1 MAQSAIGAPV
11 ARAPLTG
18 GALVALT
25 AGVALAT
32 FMEVLDI
39 SIVNVSVRTIA
50 GNLGVSN
57 TEGTMAI
64 SAYSMASAI
73 VQPLT
78 GWISR
83 RFGEVKTF
91 AVSVALFVVFSVLCG
106 LANSMTM
113 LIVFRLLQGAVSG
126 PMVPLSQSI
135 LLNNYPPDKRPLAL
149 ALWAMMVVVAP
160 VFGPIMGGWITDNY
174 SWAWIFFINIPIGLF
189 ALAVTWILLR
199 KRETRTAKIP
209 LDGIGLFLLA
219 VGVGSLQFMLDKG
232 NDYDWFASK
241 LIIVLGV
248 VALVCLTFLVAWE
261 LMHKHPVVNLRLLGR
276 RNFGIGVLCL
286 SVGMFAFFGG
296 TVVLPTWLQQVM
308 GYNATWAGF
317 AVAPIGLLAIIM
329 SPLVGATQRHFDL
342 RVLNS
347 IGFAIFAACSF
358 WMASQ
363 DTSVGYAQVA
373 IPRLVMGAGIALFFV
388 PVNQII
394 LSGLPDEEIAS
405 ASGLSNFLRT
415 LAGSVAT
422 AVSTTMYE
430 HRTTFHHAMLV
441 QHTQDGAT
449 ATQAYLNGFGQ
460 AGLQGPAAYAS
471 LNKIVNA
478 QAATLAS
485 NDVFWC
491 FGLMFGLAMVTIW
504 FTRPPFTGGSGGG
517 GH

>member
-1 MAQSAIGAPV
+1 MAQSAIGAPL

-135 LLNNYPPDKRPLAL
+135 LLNNYPPAKRPLAL

-189 ALAVTWILLR
+189 ALTISLHCALYNRSITQSYQILGTSLEDTIVVAIR
-199 KRETRTAKIP
+199 STNELSKQ
-209 LDGIGLFLLA
+209 LLA
-219 VGVGSLQFMLDKG
+219 SYGD
-232 NDYDWFASK
+232 
-241 LIIVLGV
+241 V
-248 VALVCLTFLVAWE
+248 V
-261 LMHKHPVVNLRLLGR
+261 
-276 RNFGIGVLCL
+276 
-286 SVGMFAFFGG
+286 
-296 TVVLPTWLQQVM
+296 
-308 GYNATWAGF
+308 Y
-317 AVAPIGLLAIIM
+317 
-329 SPLVGATQRHFDL
+329 
-342 RVLNS
+342 
-347 IGFAIFAACSF
+347 
-358 WMASQ
+358 
-363 DTSVGYAQVA
+363 
-373 IPRLVMGAGIALFFV
+373 
-388 PVNQII
+388 QII
-394 LSGLPDEEIAS
+394 DVSKDSTGKPVAYDLL
-405 ASGLSNFLRT
+405 T
-415 LAGSVAT
+415 LKKYVKKG
-422 AVSTTMYE
+422 
-430 HRTTFHHAMLV
+430 
-441 QHTQDGAT
+441 
-449 ATQAYLNGFGQ
+449 
-460 AGLQGPAAYAS
+460 
-471 LNKIVNA
+471 
-478 QAATLAS
+478 
-485 NDVFWC
+485 
-491 FGLMFGLAMVTIW
+491 
-504 FTRPPFTGGSGGG
+504 
-517 GH
+517 